1 MNRILGLKIDVDTYQ
16 GMRRGVPRLLSLLR
30 QEGLRAT
37 FFLSIGPDASGRA
50 MLQILK
56 NPSFLKKMVRTRAAS
71 LYGFRTALYGTLLPS
86 PLIALSFPD
95 LVCQIMAEG
104 HEVQFHAWD
113 HRRWQDELAV
123 RPEAWIRD
131 WFRQGIEGFESL
143 TGKRPASF
151 GAPAWLID
159 DRVLS
164 LVRDLHL
171 DYLSC
176 TRAKEPFIH
185 EGTDLVELPSDLP
198 CFEETGLKEGERKIL
213 AGLAEGRNPRS
224 PRPCGSRRRTDER
237 KLRPSHSRREKAG
250 LSSPAPVRYLSYSGS
265 EKPDHQTLPPATPLG
280 SIRSVCRLTRTILL
294 MPVRN
299 RAKKMVDRKVFS

>member
-1 MNRILGLKIDVDTYQ
+1 VTRILGLKIDVDTYQ

-50 MLQILK
+50 VLQILK
-56 NPSFLKKMVRTRAAS
+56 NPHFLKKMVRTRAAS

-86 PLIALSFPD
+86 PKIALSFPD
-95 LVCQIMAEG
+95 LVRQIMAEG

-123 RPEAWIRD
+123 RPETWIRD
-131 WFRQGIEGFESL
+131 WFRRGIEGFESL
-143 TGKRPASF
+143 TGRRPASF

-159 DRVLS
+159 DRVLF

-185 EGTDLVELPSDLP
+185 EGTDLVEIPSDLP
-198 CFEETGLKEGERKIL
+198 CFEETGIEEGERKIL
-213 AGLAEGRNPRS
+213 AGLAEGGIHVLPVHAEVEGGRMSENFVRLIHAAKKLDYRLLPLCDIHPLLDRKNLIT
-224 PRPCGSRRRTDER
+224 RRFR
-237 KLRPSHSRREKAG
+237 LQL
-250 LSSPAPVRYLSYSGS
+250 LSG
-265 EKPDHQTLPPATPLG
+265 
-280 SIRSVCRLTRTILL
+280 RSVPCA
-294 MPVRN
+294 V
-299 RAKKMVDRKVFS
+299 